1 VEESLNA
8 MMLERKIEFATLVD
22 RNLTIVAGANNN
34 RVNETWDPSGVV
46 SKVLALNTR
55 IIVSTTM
62 EWSEFMKEGA
72 IRWL

>member
-1 VEESLNA
+1 
-8 MMLERKIEFATLVD
+8 MKERQIEFATLVD
-22 RNLTIVAGANNN
+22 SNLKIVAGANNN

-46 SKVLALNTR
+46 SKVLELNTR

-62 EWSEFMKEGA
+62 EWSDFMKEGS